1 MPRPS
6 EIIDSVDTDA
16 GKLELVRLAA
26 GEWLI
31 TVDRR
36 TLMSSRQHRSEMA
49 LAEMACRPLAEHSA
63 PRVLVA
69 GLGMGYTLRAALDVL
84 PAAAE
89 VVTAELNP
97 TVARWNRGPIAAL
110 SGNALD
116 DSRMIRLEIIDVSVL
131 IARAARADVGD
142 RYDAIVLDLYEGPYP
157 VRHGTEDT
165 LFGRAALGRARS
177 ALRPEGCFAVW
188 SEGPVEAFEKRLKAC
203 GFRFERRRPTHKGPR
218 HVVYLAWPGRSEK
231 NRRPPFPVRNRKRE
245 QGHQ

>member
-6 EIIDSVDTDA
+6 ETIDSVDTDA

-36 TLMSSRQHRSEMA
+36 TLMSSRQHRSEVA
-49 LAEMACRPLAEHSA
+49 LAAMACRPLAEHSA

-84 PAAAE
+84 PADAE

-116 DSRMIRLEIIDVSVL
+116 DPRIRLEIIDVSVL
-131 IARAARADVGD
+131 ITRASKADPKD
-142 RYDAIVLDLYEGPYP
+142 RYDAIILDLYEGPYP
-157 VRHGTEDT
+157 VPDDTEDT
-165 LFGRAALGRARS
+165 LFGRAALGRART
-177 ALRPEGCFAVW
+177 ALKRDGCFAVW
-188 SEGPVEAFEKRLKAC
+188 SEGPVDAFEARLKAC
-203 GFRFERRRPTHKGPR
+203 GFRVERHRATHKGPR
-218 HVVYLAWPGRSEK
+218 HVVYLAWPGRSEN
-231 NRRPPFPVRNRKRE
+231 NRRPPSPR
-245 QGHQ
+245 H

>member
-6 EIIDSVDTDA
+6 ETIDSVDTDA

-36 TLMSSRQHRSEMA
+36 TLMSSRQHRSEVA
-49 LAEMACRPLAEHSA
+49 LAEMACRPLAERSA

-84 PAAAE
+84 PADAE

-97 TVARWNRGPIAAL
+97 TIARWNRGPIAAL

-116 DSRMIRLEIIDVSVL
+116 DPRIQLEIIDVSVL
-131 IARAARADVGD
+131 IARAAEADVKD

-157 VRHGTEDT
+157 VPHGAADT
-165 LFGRAALGRARS
+165 LFGRAALGQARA

-188 SEGPVEAFEKRLKAC
+188 SEGPVEAFERRLKAC